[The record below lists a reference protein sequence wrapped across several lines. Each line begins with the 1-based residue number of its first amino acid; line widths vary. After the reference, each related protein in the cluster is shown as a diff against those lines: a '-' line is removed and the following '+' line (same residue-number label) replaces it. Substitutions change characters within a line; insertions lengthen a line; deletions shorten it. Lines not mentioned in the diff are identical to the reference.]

1 MNKQLASQKMEAP
14 ATPTEGEEGVVDE
27 PSTPSIDFT
36 EWPYRCGGVDHLVCW
51 YSVMCELLA
60 ANIWLHTHT
69 HTHTHRV
76 SGLFF
81 IVLLQ
86 LWIGW
91 TFISYQ
97 MVRSSAAEAEK
108 TNGAPAPSPSE
119 QLVV

>member
-1 MNKQLASQKMEAP
+1 MSRPNPVSTSLSGR
-14 ATPTEGEEGVVDE
+14 TGVEVLI
-27 PSTPSIDFT
+27 TVCVGIL
-36 EWPYRCGGVDHLVCW
+36 RCVNC
-51 YSVMCELLA
+51 LL
-60 ANIWLHTHT
+60 LTYGYTHSHSHTHTRMHTHT